1 MAREKINKRAVDALN
16 WRPPG
21 PPQQFLWDTAL
32 RGFGVYVLASG
43 QKTYVAQFRRE
54 GRSQRVKIGPHGAFT
69 PDKARA
75 EAARIL
81 GRVAHGEDPAAERR
95 ERRAARTVNAVA
107 DEFLAD
113 HVDELRKPRTAIEY
127 RRLIDLHIRPT
138 LGRSLMRDVKRAELA
153 SLRADLR
160 ETPIMAN
167 RVLAV
172 FGSMWGYAARV
183 GDVDA
188 DANPVR
194 GIERYREQGR
204 ERFLTTAELA
214 RLGAVLEEG
223 ETVGLPYA
231 IDETKTTAKHAPK
244 SENRRVKLDGFA
256 VAAILLLLLTGA
268 RLREILGAEW
278 SQVDFERGILFL
290 PDSKTGRKPIYLS
303 TAALA
308 VLAALPRIEG
318 NPHIIAGAKE
328 GAPRTDLA
336 KPWAAVKRAARL
348 EGVRLHDLRHSFA
361 SFGAGASLG
370 LPIVGKLLGHSQ
382 AATTQRY
389 AHLDTDPLRRAIDA
403 IGATITA
410 AMDGKPSGEV
420 VPLPGANRRRH
431 GK

>member
-1 MAREKINKRAVDALN
+1 MAREKINKRAVDTLT
-16 WRPPG
+16 WRSPG
-21 PPQQFLWDTAL
+21 PPQQFLWDTML

-43 QKTYVAQFRRE
+43 QKVYVAQFRRE
-54 GRSQRVKIGPHGAFT
+54 GRSQRVKIGPHGALT

-75 EAARIL
+75 EAARVL
-81 GRVAHGEDPAAERR
+81 GRVAHGEDPAAEKR
-95 ERRAARTVNAVA
+95 ERRAARAVNAVA
-107 DEFLAD
+107 NEFLAD
-113 HVDELRKPRTAIEY
+113 HVDQLRKPRTAVEY
-127 RRLIDLHIRPT
+127 RRIVDLHVRPT
-138 LGRSLMRDVKRAELA
+138 LGRSLIRDVKRADLA
-153 SLRADLR
+153 NLRAALR

-172 FGSMWGYAARV
+172 FGSLWSYAARV
-183 GDVDA
+183 GDVEA

-214 RLGAVLEEG
+214 RLGAALEEG

-231 IDETKTTAKHAPK
+231 IDETKPTAKHAPK
-244 SENRRVKLDGFA
+244 SANRRVKLDAFA
-256 VAAILLLLLTGA
+256 VAAIRLLLLTGA
-268 RLREILGAEW
+268 RLREILGAKWE
-278 SQVDFERGILFL
+278 QVDFERGILFL

-303 TAALA
+303 AAAQA
-308 VLAALPRIEG
+308 VLASLPRVDG

-328 GAPRTDLA
+328 GAPRADLA

-389 AHLDTDPLRRAIDA
+389 AHLDADPLRRAADA
-403 IGATITA
+403 IGATIAA
-410 AMDGKPSGEV
+410 AMEGNKGAAV
-420 VPLPGANRRRH
+420 VPLKKPRRR
-431 GK
+431 GA

>member
-1 MAREKINKRAVDALN
+1 MAREKINKRAVDALT

-21 PPQQFLWDTAL
+21 PPQQFLWDTVL

-54 GRSQRVKIGPHGAFT
+54 GRSQRVKIGPHGALT

-113 HVDELRKPRTAIEY
+113 HVDELRKPRTAAEY
-127 RRLIDLHIRPT
+127 RRIVDLHVRPT
-138 LGRSLMRDVKRAELA
+138 VGRSLIRDVKRADLA
-153 SLRADLR
+153 RLRADLR

-172 FGSMWGYAARV
+172 FGSLWSYAARV
-183 GDVDA
+183 GDVEA

-214 RLGAVLEEG
+214 RLGAALEEG

-231 IDETKTTAKHAPK
+231 IDETRPTAKHAPK
-244 SENRRVKLDGFA
+244 SENRRVKLDAFA
-256 VAAILLLLLTGA
+256 VAAIRLLLLTGA
-268 RLREILGAEW
+268 RLREILGAKWE
-278 SQVDFERGILFL
+278 QVDFERGILFL

-303 TAALA
+303 TAAQA
-308 VLAALPRIEG
+308 VLASLPRVEG
-318 NPHIIAGAKE
+318 NPHII
-328 GAPRTDLA
+328 
-336 KPWAAVKRAARL
+336 
-348 EGVRLHDLRHSFA
+348 
-361 SFGAGASLG
+361 
-370 LPIVGKLLGHSQ
+370 
-382 AATTQRY
+382 
-389 AHLDTDPLRRAIDA
+389 
-403 IGATITA
+403 
-410 AMDGKPSGEV
+410 
-420 VPLPGANRRRH
+420 RRR
-431 GK
+431 